1 MHQLKLGIMAQSRK
15 ENEHRLPIH
24 PAHFDRIDA
33 DLRGR
38 IHLEQGYGGHFGVK
52 SSLDNLGPSA
62 GASFLAAGHR
72 SPAQG
77 EARSAMS
84 KTETLEMS
92 LRQAKDFRKDQET

>member
-1 MHQLKLGIMAQSRK
+1 METDQVQEYSR
-15 ENEHRLPIH
+15 
-24 PAHFDRIDA
+24 A
-33 DLRGR
+33 GVC
-38 IHLEQGYGGHFGVK
+38 YGGHFGVK